1 MNFDNNFVSFE
12 DWIDFVFE
20 SLTSKGIAVDEE
32 IIKSDMLPVP
42 FLVAGFSVALT
53 ERLQANEVLDKL
65 LVNVLVTDV
74 PLHIEDNTVS
84 LVNKGVDKIV

>member
-32 IIKSDMLPVP
+32 IIEAFVESSIE
-42 FLVAGFSVALT
+42 FLVQEGIISGFDTISMGY
-53 ERLQANEVLDKL
+53 EE
-65 LVNVLVTDV
+65 
-74 PLHIEDNTVS
+74 EE
-84 LVNKGVDKIV
+84 